1 MLIIHQSF
9 SASNFNILLQYFG
22 PEGPSSGNYTI
33 HEHTIRL
40 AMHRQLDG
48 YFYTRKDSVLTQNAQ
63 VWRTYA
69 ERYVQMYGCQMLQLF
84 V

>member
-1 MLIIHQSF
+1 MLIIHQSL

-33 HEHTIRL
+33 LERTNKTSN
-40 AMHRQLDG
+40 AQTDG

-69 ERYVQMYGCQMLQLF
+69 ERYVQMYRCQMLQLF